1 MPRVPLTIADT
12 APMSNDT
19 MGRYTLPT
27 VQCPGKAPVLLSG
40 SSPTRRV
47 SPERPPAR
55 QSALSRALY
64 SLLSVATNGSPA
76 FALRSWS
83 LISPR
88 LEPAGDAFD
97 HREDELNVDDR
108 RFGLSREVLGL
119 ARCASQRVT
128 AQSP

>member
-55 QSALSRALY
+55 QSALSRGFYLFF
-64 SLLSVATNGSPA
+64 SVSPNGSP
-76 FALRSWS
+76 FFSLRTWS

-97 HREDELNVDDR
+97 H
-108 RFGLSREVLGL
+108 
-119 ARCASQRVT
+119 
-128 AQSP
+128 